1 MSTRLLRLYLEYRHE
16 QDREAQPPVTFAA
29 WVERWTDEQRR
40 DAAKVGG
47 AAAAAISSVARE
59 RGAEGRTVGVVVVS
73 SLSFDAIGRRCRT
86 TSFFRSFF
94 RSFVLSFFR
103 SLIDALGHRGLHGRV
118 ATTRKQ
124 GAPKRPS
131 PGRHV
136 CVSHQR
142 AHGAVECIPLS
153 PSLSCL
159 VPPCAALRCPAARGK
174 VREWR
179 QKKAALSAAKK
190 ADRERMAPASEVTKM
205 MNDLVKGLQFEV
217 RIRYISV

>member
-16 QDREAQPPVTFAA
+16 RDREAQPPVTFAA

-47 AAAAAISSVARE
+47 AAAAAISSVVRE
-59 RGAEGRTVGVVVVS
+59 RGAEGRTAGVVVVS

-86 TSFFRSFF
+86 PSFF
-94 RSFVLSFFR
+94 RSFVRCSFFR
-103 SLIDALGHRGLHGRV
+103 SLIDALGHRGSHGRV

-153 PSLSCL
+153 PSLSSL
-159 VPPCAALRCPAARGK
+159 LPPCAAVRYPAARGK

-190 ADRERMAPASEVTKM
+190 ADRERMAPASEVAKM

-217 RIRYISV
+217 RIRYMSV